1 MKTCGNCSLFR
12 PSPYNPKI
20 GNGTCKAMDEWESKH
35 KERGT
40 KPSHKAIEDVY
51 ITLGGRFGTASALCH
66 PKSDRARYERFKP
79 V

>member
-1 MKTCGNCSLFR
+1 
-12 PSPYNPKI
+12 
-20 GNGTCKAMDEWESKH
+20 MDEWESKH